1 MSSENQDTERR
12 LIEACLGGDSSA
24 FEQIYKQLSEKMY
37 MVSLR
42 YTQNDSDAQDVLQEA
57 FIRIYKNLNRFK
69 FQGSFE
75 GWCRRIVV
83 NSSIELIRK
92 RNRHQFDDIEQT
104 EAIALDP
111 KSISK
116 LTMQELLG
124 LIRQLP
130 DGYRTVFNMY
140 VIEGYSHKEIGET
153 LGISEN
159 TSKTQLFKAR
169 QALQKKLTNQEV

>member
-1 MSSENQDTERR
+1 M
-12 LIEACLGGDSSA
+12 
-24 FEQIYKQLSEKMY
+24 
-37 MVSLR
+37 
-42 YTQNDSDAQDVLQEA
+42 
-57 FIRIYKNLNRFK
+57 
-69 FQGSFE
+69 
-75 GWCRRIVV
+75 V

-104 EAIALDP
+104 DAIALDP